1 MVEKANSLEELL
13 KDCPKNQTIG
23 DNLVRAWAK
32 INSPLYKKIVCS
44 ISGGSDSDIMLD
56 IIWRCDKDNKVDYV
70 WFDTGLEYQA
80 TKDHLK
86 YLENK
91 YGIDIISHRPTKSIP
106 MACKECGQPFI
117 SKYVSRMIYLLQ
129 GHNFTW
135 EDRDFEELY
144 KKYPKN
150 KIALNWWTNNSGEG
164 SRFNISQ
171 NKWLKEFMVQNP
183 PSFKIS
189 NRCCDYAKKNI
200 VHKILKEGNYDLNI
214 SGIRKAEGGVRS
226 YRFKNCFD
234 DNDSGYDNY
243 RPIFWY
249 TNQDK
254 IDYELAFDIKHSKC
268 YSEYGL
274 SRTGCAGCPFGREFE
289 FELQAIQGYEPKLFK
304 AVNNIFGESYEYT
317 RKYREF
323 YQIMN
328 KKEKQLKMPRGEI

>member
-13 KDCPKNQTIG
+13 EDCPKNQVIG
-23 DNLVRAWAK
+23 DNLIRAWAK
-32 INSPLYKKIVCS
+32 INSPKYKKIVCS

-56 IIWRCDKDNKVDYV
+56 IVWRCDKNNKVDYV

-91 YGIDIISHRPTKSIP
+91 YKIDIIPYRPKKPIP
-106 MACKECGQPFI
+106 IACRDCGQPFI

-129 GHNFTW
+129 GHNFKW
-135 EDRDFEELY
+135 EDKSFEELY
-144 KKYPKN
+144 KKYPNN

-183 PSFKIS
+183 PNFKIS

-200 VHKILKEGNYDLNI
+200 VHNILKEGNYDLNI
-214 SGIRKAEGGVRS
+214 TGIRKAEGGVRS
-226 YRFKNCFD
+226 YRFKSCFD
-234 DNDSGYDNY
+234 DNDDKHDNY
-243 RPIFWY
+243 RPLFWY

-254 IDYELAFDIKHSKC
+254 IEYEIAFDIKHSKC

-274 SRTGCAGCPFGREFE
+274 YRTGCAGCPFGREFE
-289 FELQAIQGYEPKLFK
+289 FELRVIQSHEPKLSK
-304 AVNNIFGESYEYT
+304 AVNNIFRESYEYT

-328 KKEKQLKMPRGEI
+328 EKEKQLKI